1 MGLSIRAKSVY
12 LYSDGREKKLI
23 TEMSPVFVSL
33 HGWILV
39 LTTATLSGTHI
50 DLSHRSVR

>member
-12 LYSDGREKKLI
+12 LYSGGREKKLI